1 MRQAVLLGNPD
12 TKRTSYFG
20 QAAAGR
26 LPVLLADWK
35 GWREQLPEGNM
46 ILKIDPPLWESC
58 ALEELEEL
66 TEDYIVRLMELSYL
80 GLNGRAEFFNHPK
93 AIANLLDK
101 RACKLRLMEAGVPV
115 TEPLKTDT
123 GLLWRAG
130 TKNRP
135 GPLKHD
141 KVIKNC
147 REEQNVEELITLM
160 EKERVNQVF
169 VKPVKGSGAAGVVAF
184 RRQPATGQMALYTC
198 CLLHPEFG
206 LVNTKRL
213 RRLSEP
219 GEIFPLLEAVLQMD
233 CLVERWYAKPQYQGF
248 SYDLRAVFQEGK
260 MDFLLARLSKGPI
273 TNLHLNN
280 HPVSAAQLGL
290 PVSVMESVI
299 NVCQKAM
306 ECFQGLRS
314 AGIDLLL
321 EKGSQKPRIIEMNAQ
336 GDLIYQDIYNQNII
350 YSHQVEIMKRYVEV

>member
-12 TKRTSYFG
+12 TKRTCYFG

-35 GWREQLPEGNM
+35 GWREQLPEGDM

-58 ALEELEEL
+58 ALGELEEL
-66 TEDYIVRLMELSYL
+66 TRDYIAQLMEISYL
-80 GLNGRAEFFNHPK
+80 AQNDSTEFFNHPK
-93 AIANLLDK
+93 AIAFLLDK

-115 TEPLKTDT
+115 TEPLKTDIH
-123 GLLWRAG
+123 LAG
-130 TKNRP
+130 ATDTKNQDSLLIH
-135 GPLKHD
+135 GEM
-141 KVIKNC
+141 IKNC
-147 REEQNVEELITLM
+147 RRKQNAEALMTLM
-160 EKERVNQVF
+160 EKERVHQVF
-169 VKPVKGSGAAGVVAF
+169 IKPNKGSGAAGVAAF
-184 RRQPATGQMALYTC
+184 RIQPATGQMALYTC

-219 GEIFPLLEAVLQMD
+219 DEIFPLLEAVLQMN

-260 MDFLLARLSKGPI
+260 MDFLLARLSRGPI

-290 PVSVMESVI
+290 PASVMESVFHT
-299 NVCQKAM
+299 CQRAM

-321 EKGSQKPRIIEMNAQ
+321 EKGSQEPRIIEMNAQ
-336 GDLIYQDIYNQNII
+336 GDLIYQDIYNQNRI
-350 YSHQVEIMKRYVEV
+350 YDHQVEIMKRYVEG